1 MEASLGTYQRE
12 TTIPAHRGQRVAA
25 WVEDYLAAQ
34 KCSVAELAF
43 RIRQDRRDVQR
54 LLDVKS
60 CGHRLEDALAAYFGW
75 LFVRAIMA
83 PVIDNNIEAEIA
95 REKAEIAAR
104 EDRLARLYRARDVG
118 RPGPRLVDAESRTW
132 AAQNR
137 RSPGNMG
144 RGEEA
149 NDAPLTSPP
158 DQ

>member
-1 MEASLGTYQRE
+1 MEGNLGFYREE

-54 LLDVKS
+54 LLDNKS

-75 LFVRAIMA
+75 GFVRAVMA
-83 PVIDNNIEAEIA
+83 PVVDTSIEAEIA

-104 EDRLARLYRARDVG
+104 EERLARLYRARDEG
-118 RPGPRLVDAESRTW
+118 RPGPRLVDAEG
-132 AAQNR
+132 
-137 RSPGNMG
+137 RSW
-144 RGEEA
+144 
-149 NDAPLTSPP
+149 DA
-158 DQ
+158 